1 MNKHIF
7 VFVVFNMF
15 FAANVGGSE
24 LGSYHACAKALCLC
38 FTRALVDEADGGSDH
53 KWLSSRLWL
62 SLRFSDLEEYTLP
75 SE

>member
-53 KWLSSRLWL
+53 K
-62 SLRFSDLEEYTLP
+62 
-75 SE
+75 